1 MLRACVPVMEPVT
14 VSVAVNDCV
23 PTTVKST
30 LLKVWL
36 PTSLLVN
43 V

>member
-1 MLRACVPVMEPVT
+1 MFTATKDVIL
-14 VSVAVNDCV
+14 